1 MIDESDGAIAVG
13 DVFLI
18 TTDGVTDQCGND
30 EIETILQHSDL
41 RGAADRFVKLC
52 NERGSPDNL
61 SVVLVR
67 VTA

>member
-1 MIDESDGAIAVG
+1 
-13 DVFLI
+13 LI

-41 RGAADRFVKLC
+41 SGAADRFVKLC